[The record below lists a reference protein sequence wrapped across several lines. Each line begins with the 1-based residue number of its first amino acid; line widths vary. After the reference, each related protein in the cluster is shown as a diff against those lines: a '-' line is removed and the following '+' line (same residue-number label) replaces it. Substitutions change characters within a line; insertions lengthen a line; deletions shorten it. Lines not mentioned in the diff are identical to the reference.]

1 MLRLKQLRISA
12 IEGPDLSPGAFLGHF
27 WDTFIPN
34 ITKNDNTLQKNMPPN
49 HLESFVVLCCEE
61 SWFSVSL

>member
-12 IEGPDLSPGAFLGHF
+12 TEGPDLSLGALLGHF

-34 ITKNDNTLQKNMPPN
+34 ITKNDNKLQKNMPPN
-49 HLESFVVLCCEE
+49 HLESFAVLCCEE